1 MNILYLDNDEC
12 LGYFGLISGLFSET
26 VCDYCVKLKL
36 LENNDDRINAEALF
50 LLFAAEMLDMG
61 SARPGLKDFFK
72 KMKKLKKKGELDK
85 IIMYT
90 SAERYSQ
97 TEKNYVNW
105 VAFMKNLF
113 EFYTYNTL
121 ENKDLFLI
129 YDLDHSG
136 RSDEIPRESA
146 DGATLKSVEV
156 PLKRLGLS
164 INDVKK
170 IAFLDDRPQNIF
182 INGEEQK
189 EKLKRIGMLP
199 YYYLPKKEDL
209 KKISEK
215 YDDDFIKLG
224 MKSLSSIL
232 DKQYD
237 SELDEFKENKYPIG
251 VPYFDMTE
259 LEQNKEEKRNDT
271 PPPSIDI
278 TEGIKTFN
286 DSSID
291 ISKEQP
297 IKISSSNNLSD
308 IAPSFNTSP
317 NIDGDIQSI
326 DISNEVLKPNSR
338 LSNVQSSFNQVPKMD
353 DNIQSIDISN
363 EVLKPNSHLSNVQ
376 PSFNQVPKMDGDI
389 RSIDISNDFFKPG
402 NILSNTEQ
410 KFNPVPKMD
419 RDIRLIDISDRK
431 KTSLQTYN
439 KPIDY
444 TDIMEVQ
451 NNDSDVQSVNISMDE
466 LPKKIIQIG
475 DAGNHSDNTSIDL
488 TKMIEKSASKSGRF
502 TDSIN
507 ISSNF
512 GELPKG
518 KPNQL
523 IQNSQMVKTG
533 ITNFNLSED
542 EIANI
547 IPSISVSN
555 ISDRNS
561 ELNIEQENTKRKE
574 KLRFKDFSEEYGPK
588 KQLESINITNS
599 EQYMK
604 GSGLLKKNINNTHET
619 LLNNITPLSMNQNI
633 NNNMHLIS
641 NMNISPINNDNMS
654 IDITQNNNN
663 VSVNANSE
671 LPNIN
676 LNNFSLNYD

>member
-50 LLFAAEMLDMG
+50 LLFASEMLDMG
-61 SARPGLKDFFK
+61 SARPGLKNFFK
-72 KMKKLKKKGELDK
+72 KMKKLKKKGQLDK

-182 INGEEQK
+182 IDEEDQK

-209 KKISEK
+209 KKLSEK
-215 YDDDFIKLG
+215 YDEDFVKLG
-224 MKSLSSIL
+224 MKSLSSVL
-232 DKQYD
+232 DKQYEN
-237 SELDEFKENKYPIG
+237 ELEEFKENNYPIG
-251 VPYFDMTE
+251 VPYFDMDE
-259 LEQNKEEKRNDT
+259 LDENKGDKRNDT

-278 TEGIKTFN
+278 TNEIKKTN

-291 ISKEQP
+291 ISREQP
-297 IKISSSNNLSD
+297 IKISSFKDLSEIQASNIL
-308 IAPSFNTSP
+308 PKVNT
-317 NIDGDIQSI
+317 DLESI
-326 DISNEVLKPNSR
+326 DISNEIVNQKNVM
-338 LSNVQSSFNQVPKMD
+338 SNTQPTFRSLPKLTTD
-353 DNIQSIDISN
+353 L
-363 EVLKPNSHLSNVQ
+363 E
-376 PSFNQVPKMDGDI
+376 
-389 RSIDISNDFFKPG
+389 SIDISNDVFKQKQSLP
-402 NILSNTEQ
+402 NIQSSFNTRP
-410 KFNPVPKMD
+410 NINS
-419 RDIRLIDISDRK
+419 DIHSIDISDRK
-431 KTSLQTYN
+431 IDNQLYNTPLDYNNIIDLQNT
-439 KPIDY
+439 
-444 TDIMEVQ
+444 
-451 NNDSDVQSVNISMDE
+451 DSDAKSVNISMNE
-466 LPKKIIQIG
+466 PPKHIIQIG
-475 DAGNHSDNTSIDL
+475 DSSNNSDNLSIDL

-502 TDSIN
+502 TESAN

-512 GELPKG
+512 QQIPKI
-518 KPNQL
+518 KSKEP
-523 IQNSQMVKTG
+523 IQNSEYVKTG
-533 ITNFNLSED
+533 IIDFNLSKD
-542 EIANI
+542 EIDNI

-561 ELNIEQENTKRKE
+561 ELNIEQENPKKE

-588 KQLESINITNS
+588 KQLEDINVSNREKLINMGGSI
-599 EQYMK
+599 
-604 GSGLLKKNINNTHET
+604 KKNTNIIQET
-619 LLNNITPLSMNQNI
+619 LLNNITPLSMNNNI
-633 NNNMHLIS
+633 NNSYLQYNS
-641 NMNISPINNDNMS
+641 NTRTLNNDNIS
-654 IDITQNNNN
+654 IDITQNNVPNYDIN
-663 VSVNANSE
+663 LSVNANSE
-671 LPNIN
+671 APNIN
-676 LNNFSLNYD
+676 LDNFSLRYD